1 MIRRRPTKPIAI
13 GAAAAVLGLLC
24 LLAIAACSSDAR
36 PSSSHAR
43 ASSSH
48 ARPRIGI
55 GKARVAKRGK
65 QSTMYTGAWI
75 GDQITGTAPPYDMNA
90 VHQFAGMIGKGL
102 SIVEWAQPFAD
113 CSGSS
118 CNDLGFPTSSMQDVR
133 NYGAIPM
140 LSWSSASVGPP
151 NPVQQPDF
159 QLSDVISGRY
169 DNFIRSFATS
179 AKAWGHPYFLRFDWE
194 MNSIRAHGSIPFL
207 SWSSQSIPWASSE
220 PDFQLSDVI
229 SGRYDSYIRS
239 FATAAKNWGHPFFL
253 RFNWEMNGGW
263 FAWGERANGNQPGEY
278 VAAWRHVHDIFTS
291 VGATNASWVW
301 CPNVDPDHKLTPLA
315 GLYPGDAYVDWT
327 CLDGYNWGPN
337 PASPKGWK
345 SFDQLFSSDYNL
357 ITGTIARAKPMVIGE
372 FGSSEYGGSKS
383 AWIQDALARIPAYTK
398 IRAVQYFEKYDDGM
412 D

>member
-13 GAAAAVLGLLC
+13 GAAAAVLGLVC
-24 LLAIAACSSDAR
+24 LLAIAACASDAR

-48 ARPRIGI
+48 ARPRIGV

-65 QSTMYTGAWI
+65 PSTMYTGAWI

-102 SIVEWAQPFAD
+102 SIVEWAQPFSD

-169 DNFIRSFATS
+169 DNFIRSFAMS

-194 MNSIRAHGSIPFL
+194 MNSN
-207 SWSSQSIPWASSE
+207 WMPWGV
-220 PDFQLSDVI
+220 L
-229 SGRYDSYIRS
+229 
-239 FATAAKNWGHPFFL
+239 
-253 RFNWEMNGGW
+253 
-263 FAWGERANGNQPGEY
+263 ANGNSPDEF

-291 VGATNASWVW
+291 VGATNATWLW
-301 CPNVDPDHKLTPLA
+301 CPYVDAPGTYKNLRQ
-315 GLYPGDAYVDWT
+315 LYPGPDYVDWS
-327 CLDGYNWGPN
+327 CLDVYNWGNAPAN
-337 PASPKGWK
+337 PHAWRTFRYL
-345 SFDQLFSSDYNL
+345 FDETYGRFIDEV
-357 ITGTIARAKPMVIGE
+357 APDKPMMLGE
-372 FGSSEYGGSKS
+372 MGTSDFGGDKAAWLRSFFGSLWRYPKV
-383 AWIQDALARIPAYTK
+383 
-398 IRAVQYFEKYDDGM
+398 RAVVYFDVNDRGTHWPVEMSQDTLNAFAAGFGQPYFLSNSFSNFDTSPIPPPAG
-412 D
+412 